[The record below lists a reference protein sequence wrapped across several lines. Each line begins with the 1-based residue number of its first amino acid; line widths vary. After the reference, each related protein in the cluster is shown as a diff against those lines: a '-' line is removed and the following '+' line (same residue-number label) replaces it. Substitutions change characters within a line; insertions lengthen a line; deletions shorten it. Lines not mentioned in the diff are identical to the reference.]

1 MNYKSAVY
9 LKKGDHIRILCTAR
23 SADERQLQPAQ
34 KLLESWG
41 LQVSFGTT
49 IGKKE
54 HQFGGTKEERLAD
67 FQQAIDD
74 PEIKAIWIARGGYG
88 TIQLIDA
95 IDFSAFSSASSAGSA
110 KAEPTTII
118 GYSDVTLL
126 HGKLQTLGFSSVHSF
141 MPLELKDKPDSSVE
155 SLRRTLFGE
164 SQILSIQNTFSLDS
178 QVIDAPVVGGNL
190 SILYSML
197 GNDTFPK
204 TEGHILFIE
213 EIDEYLYHIE
223 RMMYSLKRAG
233 KLKGLKA
240 LLVGGMTDMNDHEIA
255 FGKNAEE
262 IILSL
267 TADNDYPVIFN
278 FPAGHIKDHRTLQLG
293 KEMHIEITTE
303 MINFTP

>member
-1 MNYKSAVY
+1 MNYKSASY

-23 SADERQLQPAQ
+23 SADEHQLQPAQ
-34 KLLESWG
+34 KLLKSWG
-41 LQVSFGTT
+41 LQVSFGKT

-88 TIQLIDA
+88 TVQLIDA
-95 IDFSAFSSASSAGSA
+95 MDFSAFA
-110 KAEPTTII
+110 KAKPTTII

-126 HGKLQTLGFSSVHSF
+126 HGKLQSLGFSSVHSF
-141 MPLELKDKPDSSVE
+141 MPLELKDKPDAGLE

-164 SQILSIQNTFSLDS
+164 SQILPIKNTFSLTS
-178 QVIDAPVVGGNL
+178 QVITAPIVGGNL
-190 SILYSML
+190 SILYSLL
-197 GNDTFPK
+197 GSDSFPK

-233 KLKGLKA
+233 KLEGLKA
-240 LLVGGMTDMNDHEIA
+240 LLVGGMTDMNDHEIP

-267 TADNDYPVIFN
+267 TAGYDYPVIFN

-293 KEMHIEITTE
+293 KEIHLEITPKI
-303 MINFTP
+303 INFTQ

>member
-1 MNYKSAVY
+1 MNYKSASY
-9 LKKGDHIRILCTAR
+9 LKKGDHVRILCTAR

-41 LQVSFGTT
+41 LQVSFGNT

-74 PEIKAIWIARGGYG
+74 PE
-88 TIQLIDA
+88 
-95 IDFSAFSSASSAGSA
+95 
-110 KAEPTTII
+110 
-118 GYSDVTLL
+118 
-126 HGKLQTLGFSSVHSF
+126 
-141 MPLELKDKPDSSVE
+141 
-155 SLRRTLFGE
+155 TLFGE
-164 SQILSIQNTFSLDS
+164 SQSLSIQNTFSLTS
-178 QVIDAPVVGGNL
+178 QVITAPIVGGNL
-190 SILYSML
+190 SILYSLL
-197 GNDTFPK
+197 GSDSFPE
-204 TEGHILFIE
+204 TEDHILFIE

-267 TADNDYPVIFN
+267 TAGYDYPVIFN

-293 KEMHIEITTE
+293 KEMHLEITPKI
-303 MINFTP
+303 INFTP

>member
-1 MNYKSAVY
+1 LNYKSASY

-23 SADERQLQPAQ
+23 SADEHQLQPAQ
-34 KLLESWG
+34 KLLKSWG
-41 LQVSFGTT
+41 LQVSFGKT

-88 TIQLIDA
+88 TVQLIDA
-95 IDFSAFSSASSAGSA
+95 MDFSAFA

-126 HGKLQTLGFSSVHSF
+126 HGKLQSLGFSSVHSF
-141 MPLELKDKPDSSVE
+141 MPLELKDKPDAGLE

-164 SQILSIQNTFSLDS
+164 SQILPIKNTFSLTS
-178 QVIDAPVVGGNL
+178 QVITAPIVGGNL
-190 SILYSML
+190 SILYSLL
-197 GNDTFPK
+197 GSDSFPK

-267 TADNDYPVIFN
+267 TAGYDYPVIFN

-293 KEMHIEITTE
+293 KEIHLEITPKI
-303 MINFTP
+303 INFTQ

>member
-1 MNYKSAVY
+1 LNYKSASY

-23 SADERQLQPAQ
+23 SADEHQLQPAQ
-34 KLLESWG
+34 KLLKSWG
-41 LQVSFGTT
+41 LQVSFGKT

-88 TIQLIDA
+88 TVQLIDA
-95 IDFSAFSSASSAGSA
+95 MDFSAFA

-126 HGKLQTLGFSSVHSF
+126 HGKLQSLGFSSVHSF
-141 MPLELKDKPDSSVE
+141 MPLELKDKPDAGLE

-164 SQILSIQNTFSLDS
+164 SQILSIKNTFSLTS
-178 QVIDAPVVGGNL
+178 QVITAPIVGGNL
-190 SILYSML
+190 SILYSLL
-197 GNDTFPK
+197 GSDSFPK

-233 KLKGLKA
+233 KLEGLKA
-240 LLVGGMTDMNDHEIA
+240 LLVGGMTDMNDHEIP

-267 TADNDYPVIFN
+267 TAGYDYPVIFN

-293 KEMHIEITTE
+293 KEIHLEITPKI
-303 MINFTP
+303 INFTQ

>member
-1 MNYKSAVY
+1 MNYLPVSP
-9 LKKGDHIRILCTAR
+9 LKTDDHVRILCTAR
-23 SADERQLQPAQ
+23 SADESELQLA
-34 KLLESWG
+34 KSLLESWG

-49 IGKKE
+49 IDKKE

-95 IDFSAFSSASSAGSA
+95 IDFSAFTSASSAGSA

-126 HGKLQTLGFSSVHSF
+126 HSKLQSLGFSSVHSF
-141 MPLELKDKPDSSVE
+141 MPLELKDKPETSVE

-164 SQILSIQNTFSLDS
+164 SQSLPIKNSFSLTS
-178 QVIDAPVVGGNL
+178 QVITAPIVGGNL
-190 SILYSML
+190 SILYSLL
-197 GNDTFPK
+197 GSDSFPE

-255 FGKNAEE
+255 FGKNAKE

-267 TADNDYPVIFN
+267 TAGYDYPVIFN

-293 KEMHIEITTE
+293 KKLHIEITPE
-303 MINFTP
+303 MINFTQ